1 MKYREV
7 IKTLD
12 EYSIELEKVA
22 SPEILAQFKLYSQ
35 RGQRI
40 QAIKI
45 LRQYKLLKS

>member
-7 IKTLD
+7 IKTLN

-22 SPEILAQFKLYSQ
+22 PPDVLAQFKLYLQ
-35 RGQRI
+35 HGQRI

-45 LRQYKLLKS
+45 LRQYKLLV